1 MLYGIAAT
9 TTALLLAV
17 VLTALLRAP
26 ARRLGIV
33 DRRRQRAVP
42 LCGGFA
48 VALATCLVAAAGE
61 WTGVAPLDGQVR
73 ELLVAGAAVALLG
86 LVADV
91 RRIKARL
98 LVGGTA
104 VAAAWVVPYGE
115 LGLVGGALAA
125 GWIVFV
131 AVGFKALDHADAL
144 AGTVAVVTAFGVGAL
159 AAAEMM
165 DGPATLLSVLAAALT
180 GFLMHNRP
188 PARAGLGSC
197 GALFAGFVLASAAV
211 VTRAGYEP
219 ASSAGVLF
227 ALTAVA
233 AADVTLVLLSRRLAG
248 RPLLRSGPDH
258 LAHRLRRLGLTSGG
272 ATVVLGVG
280 ATCGVLVAVFAHLG
294 WIAGTGVCWVAVG
307 ALAVVLGLL
316 RVRTYG
322 PRRPVNTQVRAQL
335 RVRNG

>member
-1 MLYGIAAT
+1 MLYGIAAAT
-9 TTALLLAV
+9 AALLLAAL
-17 VLTALLRAP
+17 LTALLRAP

-42 LCGGFA
+42 LCGGIA
-48 VALATCLVAAAGE
+48 VALATCLVAAAGG
-61 WTGVAPLDGQVR
+61 WTGFAPLDGGMR
-73 ELLVAGAAVALLG
+73 ALLVAGAAVAVLG

-91 RRIKARL
+91 RRVKARL

-104 VAAAWVVPYGE
+104 LAAVWVVPYAE
-115 LGLVGGALAA
+115 LGLGGGALAV

-144 AGTVAVVTAFGVGAL
+144 AGTVAVVTAFGVGAM

-165 DGPATLLSVLAAALT
+165 DGPAALLSVLAAALT

-211 VTRAGYEP
+211 ITRAGREP

-233 AADVTLVLLSRRLAG
+233 CADVALVLLSRRLAG

-272 ATVVLGVG
+272 AAVVLGVG
-280 ATCGVLVAVFAHLG
+280 SCSGVLVAVLAHLG
-294 WIAGTGVCWVAVG
+294 WIAGSGVYWVAGG
-307 ALAVVLGLL
+307 ALVVVLGLL
-316 RVRTYG
+316 RVRPYG
-322 PRRPVNTQVRAQL
+322 PRRAENTQVRAQL